1 VRTLGAAL
9 VGIAMGAAVAA
20 APDVLALRV
29 TRADGGV
36 ATLRE
41 IVGERPTVV
50 VFWATYCA
58 PCRAEVP
65 ALNRAAER
73 WREHGLRVLG
83 VALEANAA
91 RVADARRE
99 WNMRYD
105 VLTVADGE
113 DAVTDALFPRGLPAA
128 AFVARGKATLHDR
141 LLDDETLARM
151 VPPLLEP
158 AASARPSDTR

>member
-9 VGIAMGAAVAA
+9 VVLAMGAAASA

-29 TRADGGV
+29 VRAEGDV
-36 ATLRE
+36 AALRE
-41 IVGERPTVV
+41 VVGKTPTVV

-73 WREHGLRVLG
+73 WRDRGLRVLG
-83 VALEANAA
+83 VALETDTAHA
-91 RVADARRE
+91 RDARRE
-99 WNMRYD
+99 WDMRYD
-105 VLTVADGE
+105 VVTIADGE
-113 DAVTDALFPRGLPAA
+113 EKATDALFPRGLPAA
-128 AFVARGKATLHDR
+128 AFVARGTATLHDQ

-158 AASARPSDTR
+158 ARPSGSR

>member
-1 VRTLGAAL
+1 VRALGAVL
-9 VGIAMGAAVAA
+9 VGFALGVPAWA

-36 ATLRE
+36 AALRE
-41 IVGERPTVV
+41 VVGAHPTVV

-65 ALNRAAER
+65 AVNRATER
-73 WREHGLRVLG
+73 WRERGLRVLG
-83 VALEANAA
+83 VALETDAPRVRAA
-91 RVADARRE
+91 RAE
-99 WNMRYD
+99 WDMHYD
-105 VLTVADGE
+105 VVTVAEGE
-113 DAVTDALFPRGLPAA
+113 DAVTDELFPHGLPAA
-128 AFVARGKATLHDR
+128 AFVARGTATMHEK

-158 AASARPSDTR
+158 ARPSDTR

>member
-1 VRTLGAAL
+1 MRAFGAAL
-9 VGIAMGAAVAA
+9 VGLALSVPVCA

-29 TRADGGV
+29 TRAEGGV

-41 IVGERPTVV
+41 VIAARPTVV

-65 ALNRAAER
+65 ALNRAADR
-73 WREHGLRVLG
+73 WRERGLHVLG
-83 VALEANAA
+83 VALETDAA
-91 RVADARRE
+91 RMRAARTQ
-99 WNMRYD
+99 WDMRYD
-105 VLTVADGE
+105 VVTVAEGE
-113 DAVTDALFPRGLPAA
+113 EAVTDALFPHGLPAA
-128 AFVARGKATLHDR
+128 AFVARGTATMHEK

-158 AASARPSDTR
+158 ARPSDTR